1 MALVQSHPR
10 DYTVEQY
17 LEIERKSEERHEYM
31 DGIIYE
37 MAGESDEH
45 GEITVNLVREV
56 SSQLMG
62 TPCRVRT
69 KDTKVQSGAANRPA
83 KKVLFSYPD
92 VLVICGKPQFR
103 DDHRD
108 VINNPAVIIEVLS
121 ESTEAFDRGEKFLRY
136 KEWNPTL
143 TDYILVSQ
151 KTAFVQHSIRQDDGA
166 WLTYD
171 YRGIAQVV
179 AIKSI
184 NVTLDLTRVYDRV
197 VFPDEGEPDQ
207 PLD

>member
-1 MALVQSHPR
+1 M
-10 DYTVEQY
+10 
-17 LEIERKSEERHEYM
+17 
-31 DGIIYE
+31 
-37 MAGESDEH
+37 
-45 GEITVNLVREV
+45 NLVREV
-56 SSQLMG
+56 STQLMG

-69 KDTKVQSGAANRPA
+69 KDTKVQSGAANRSSR
-83 KKVLFSYPD
+83 KVLFSYPN
-92 VLVICGKPQFR
+92 VLVISGKPQFR

-151 KTAFVQHSIRQDDGA
+151 KTAFVEHSIRQEDGA
-166 WLTYD
+166 WLTYTH
-171 YRGIAQVV
+171 RGVEETV
-179 AIKSI
+179 AITSI

-197 VFPDEGEPDQ
+197 IFPEVEEAD
-207 PLD
+207 L